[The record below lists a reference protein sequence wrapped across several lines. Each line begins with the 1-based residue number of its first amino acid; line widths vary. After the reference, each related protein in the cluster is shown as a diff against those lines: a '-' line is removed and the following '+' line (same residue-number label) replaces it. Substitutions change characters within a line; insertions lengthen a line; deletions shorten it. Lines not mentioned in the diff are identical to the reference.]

1 MADIEVGLAD
11 QIGELSTRLGKAV
24 EIMKEAKDQDGA
36 RWAEADKDRQEA
48 ATKLNELVEEKAK
61 ADREAA
67 TIAAI
72 AEHDETL
79 KSLMA
84 TREPSKAWLIGQSGQ
99 SQAVVEP
106 GAFITAIRNSRSV
119 DYKEQEAGKA
129 MLASMGVS
137 EVDGNEIKNLVVA
150 GSGGREHAKAAY
162 LIGKATLGTSVATGL
177 AVVPNN
183 VVAKLVEIATAE
195 NIYRR
200 LMTWVPGVA
209 TAGVDIPLEAAAPLR
224 AVVAPFGSTKE
235 NVDIAYLRYSAT
247 LYTIGRIH
255 DVGNQLLRFSA
266 GAAEADVVSRLGRAF
281 ALGEAYYILQGAGS
295 TEPLGLLTAIGT
307 SGSYVT
313 ADASGFATPAASLF
327 GAFSTAIGAL
337 ENRARRP
344 DAIVVNPADFWTYLT
359 LEGGTSRPYAVSL
372 LQGLGSNGQIDQG
385 QNPLVLFGLPVF
397 RDSNMP
403 AGSALIGEFRAVN
416 VYTGLGYRIDSS
428 SEAGTRWDTNE
439 TGFRGEEELGFTGA
453 PWTNAGMFQ
462 RVTNVGT

>member
-1 MADIEVGLAD
+1 MNLEVSLAD

-24 EIMKEAKDQDGA
+24 EIMKESKDSDGA
-36 RWAEADKDRQEA
+36 RWKAADDERQKLAEQI
-48 ATKLNELVEEKAK
+48 NELVEEKAK
-61 ADREAA
+61 AERDKA
-67 TIAAI
+67 TLDAI
-72 AEHDETL
+72 AEHDEQI
-79 KSLMA
+79 KSLLA
-84 TREPSKAWLIGQSGQ
+84 TREPSKAWQIGQPTTTG
-99 SQAVVEP
+99 AEP

-119 DYKEQEAGKA
+119 DFKEQEAGKA
-129 MLASMGVS
+129 ALASMGVV
-137 EVDGNEIKNLVVA
+137 EANPDELRNLKYAGN
-150 GSGGREHAKAAY
+150 SGQFAKAQY
-162 LIGKATLGTSVATGL
+162 LLGKATLGTSVATGL

-183 VVAKLVEIATAE
+183 VVARLVEIATAE

-200 LMTWVPGVA
+200 LLNWVPGVA

-235 NVDIAYLRYSAT
+235 NVDITYLRYSAT

-281 ALGEAYYILQGAGS
+281 ALGEAYYILSGAGT

-307 SGSYVT
+307 SGSYVSTDNNT
-313 ADASGFATPAASLF
+313 ATTPADSVF
-327 GAFSTAIGAL
+327 GFISKAIGAL
-337 ENRARRP
+337 ESRARHP
-344 DAIVVNPADFWTYLT
+344 NAVVTNPSDFWTYLT
-359 LEGGTSRPYAVSL
+359 LEAGATRPYATSL
-372 LQGLGSNGQIDQG
+372 LQGLGSGGQIDSQ
-385 QNPLVLFGLPVF
+385 QNPLVLFGLPIY
-397 RDSNMP
+397 RDPNMP
-403 AGSALIGEFRAVN
+403 VGSILLGEFQNVS

-462 RVTNVGT
+462 RIISVGS